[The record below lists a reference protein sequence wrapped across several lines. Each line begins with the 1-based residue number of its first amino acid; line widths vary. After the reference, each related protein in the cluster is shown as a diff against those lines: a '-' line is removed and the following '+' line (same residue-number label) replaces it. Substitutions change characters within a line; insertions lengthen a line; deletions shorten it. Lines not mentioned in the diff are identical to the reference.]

1 MNINNKHIFK
11 NAFLYYRTIYL
22 FLYFCSY
29 VQHILEQNEEKL
41 YKLFSSEECYVFVAG
56 NAKDMPTAVKNVFIN
71 IFEKNKHLNNTS
83 SINMIDMME
92 TKGFYQ
98 TETWS

>member
-1 MNINNKHIFK
+1 
-11 NAFLYYRTIYL
+11 
-22 FLYFCSY
+22 LYFFSY
-29 VQHILEQNEEKL
+29 VQHILEQNEEELFKL
-41 YKLFSSEECYVFVAG
+41 LSNKECYVFVAG

-71 IFEKNKHLNNTS
+71 ILTKNKHLNT
-83 SINMIDMME
+83 IDMME

>member
-1 MNINNKHIFK
+1 M
-11 NAFLYYRTIYL
+11 
-22 FLYFCSY
+22 YFYSY

-41 YKLFSSEECYVFVAG
+41 FKLLSDKECYVFVSG

-71 IFEKNKHLNNTS
+71 ILTKYNHLNT
-83 SINMIDMME
+83 IDMME

>member
-1 MNINNKHIFK
+1 M
-11 NAFLYYRTIYL
+11 
-22 FLYFCSY
+22 
-29 VQHILEQNEEKL
+29 EQNEEKL
-41 YKLFSSEECYVFVAG
+41 YKLLSNKECYVFVAG

-71 IFEKNKHLNNTS
+71 IFEKNKHLNNTTF
-83 SINMIDMME
+83 INTLDIME